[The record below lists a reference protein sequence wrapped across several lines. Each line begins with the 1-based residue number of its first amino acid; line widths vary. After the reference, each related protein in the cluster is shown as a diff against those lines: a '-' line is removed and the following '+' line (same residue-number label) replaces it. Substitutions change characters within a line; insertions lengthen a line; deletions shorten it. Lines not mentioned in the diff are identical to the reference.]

1 MVLAQ
6 NSKVPCF
13 ILIFSIQS
21 SMVILVLRPFWMV
34 TCYQT
39 WYQVWRASF
48 IQPPDCSCWC
58 PYFVCRKQMW
68 HLGTRDGSFPGR
80 NHGHHLYSTPEGLGD
95 GAPLRNGNWPTDASS
110 EHGHTKCPCS
120 NVLSRNILQK
130 WWIFPVDHLYK
141 DYKVVKQWNLPSIWW
156 VASGY
161 ST

>member
-1 MVLAQ
+1 MPGPVLLIVFFFSKLPLLLLQFLSPPADLVSAMVLAQ

-21 SMVILVLRPFWMV
+21 SMVILVLRPCRMV

-39 WYQVWRASF
+39 WHQVWRASF

-80 NHGHHLYSTPEGLGD
+80 NHGHHLYSTPQALGD
-95 GAPLRNGNWPTDASS
+95 GAPLRNGTYRCLERTWP
-110 EHGHTKCPCS
+110 
-120 NVLSRNILQK
+120 
-130 WWIFPVDHLYK
+130 YK
-141 DYKVVKQWNLPSIWW
+141 MPMFQC
-156 VASGY
+156 AQ
-161 ST
+161 